1 MVKIERTPTPP
12 ASLAIECKKVHGS
25 YASEDVIS
33 QLKKDFHSK
42 CYLCELKDLTD
53 IEVEHLLPHYNRKI
67 KERVFDWN
75 NLFYACPHCNSI
87 KNDRIYDEKIIDC
100 CKVDPESLLD
110 HIYQEGKVNVRP
122 HDPDTQDEKVLMTAD
137 LLENCFEK
145 SNTGIRVFQCQERV
159 NRLAETMNALYKTL
173 EALKKKPTSKRCLCA
188 LKGMLSREY
197 KFAGFTRYYVR
208 SHIEEY
214 PQLFGKISFE

>member
-12 ASLAIECKKVHGS
+12 PSLAIESKKASGS
-25 YASEDVIS
+25 YTSEDVIS
-33 QLKKDFHSK
+33 QLKQDFHSK

-53 IEVEHLLPHYNRKI
+53 IEVEHLLPHHNRQI
-67 KERVFDWN
+67 RERVFDWN

-87 KNDRIYDEKIIDC
+87 KNNRIYDEKILDC

-122 HDPDTQDEKVLMTAD
+122 HDPATQDEKVLMTAD
-137 LLENCFEK
+137 LLKNCFEK
-145 SNTGIRVFQCQERV
+145 SNTGIRIFQCQERV

-173 EALKKKPTSKRCLCA
+173 EALKKKPTSKRYLGA
-188 LKGMLSREY
+188 LKGMISREY

-214 PQLFGKISFE
+214 PQLSDKISLE

>member
-122 HDPDTQDEKVLMTAD
+122 HDPDTQDEKVLMTAA

-145 SNTGIRVFQCQERV
+145 SNTGIRIFQCQERV
-159 NRLAETMNALYKTL
+159 NRLVETMNALYKTL
-173 EALKKKPTSKRCLCA
+173 EALKKPTSKQYLRA

-197 KFAGFTRYYVR
+197 KFSGFTRYYVR

>member
-12 ASLAIECKKVHGS
+12 ASLAIESQKAHGI
-25 YASEDVIS
+25 YNSEDVIF
-33 QLKKDFHSK
+33 QLKQDFHSK

-53 IEVEHLLPHYNRKI
+53 IQVEHLLPHYNRRI

-87 KNDRIYDEKIIDC
+87 KKSSIYDEKILDC

-110 HIYQEGKVNVRP
+110 HIYQDGKVHVRA
-122 HDPDTQDEKVLMTAD
+122 HDPSTQDETVLRTAE

-145 SNTGIRVFQCQERV
+145 NNCH
-159 NRLAETMNALYKTL
+159 A
-173 EALKKKPTSKRCLCA
+173 
-188 LKGMLSREY
+188 
-197 KFAGFTRYYVR
+197 
-208 SHIEEY
+208 
-214 PQLFGKISFE
+214 

>member
-12 ASLAIECKKVHGS
+12 ASLAIECKKVHVS

-42 CYLCELKDLTD
+42 CYLFELKDLTD

-145 SNTGIRVFQCQERV
+145 SNTGIRIFQCQERV

-173 EALKKKPTSKRCLCA
+173 EALKKPTSKQYLRA

-197 KFAGFTRYYVR
+197 KFSGFTRYYVR

>member
-145 SNTGIRVFQCQERV
+145 SNTGIRIFQCQERV

-173 EALKKKPTSKRCLCA
+173 EALKKKPTSKQYLRA
-188 LKGMLSREY
+188 LKRMLSREY
-197 KFAGFTRYYVR
+197 KFSGFTRYYVR

>member
-137 LLENCFEK
+137 LHENCFEK
-145 SNTGIRVFQCQERV
+145 SNTGIRIFQCQERV

-173 EALKKKPTSKRCLCA
+173 EALKKPTSKQYLRA

-197 KFAGFTRYYVR
+197 KFSGFTRYYVR

-214 PQLFGKISFE
+214 PQLFGIISFE

>member
-1 MVKIERTPTPP
+1 MLKIERTPTPP
-12 ASLAIECKKVHGS
+12 ASLAIESKKAHGS
-25 YASEDVIS
+25 YTSEDVIS
-33 QLKKDFHSK
+33 QLKQDFNSK

-53 IEVEHLLPHYNRKI
+53 IEVEHLLPHYNRTI

-87 KNDRIYDEKIIDC
+87 KNNRIYDEKVLDC

-122 HDPDTQDEKVLMTAD
+122 HDPATQDEKVLMTAD
-137 LLENCFEK
+137 LLTNCFEK
-145 SNTGIRVFQCQERV
+145 SNTGIRIFQCQERV
-159 NRLAETMNALYKTL
+159 NRLAETMNALYRTL
-173 EALKKKPTSKRCLCA
+173 EALKKKPTSKRYLGA
-188 LKGMLSREY
+188 LKGMISREY

-214 PQLFGKISFE
+214 PQLSDKISLE

>member
-67 KERVFDWN
+67 KERVFDW
-75 NLFYACPHCNSI
+75 LHCQ
-87 KNDRIYDEKIIDC
+87 YL
-100 CKVDPESLLD
+100 PE
-110 HIYQEGKVNVRP
+110 
-122 HDPDTQDEKVLMTAD
+122 
-137 LLENCFEK
+137 
-145 SNTGIRVFQCQERV
+145 
-159 NRLAETMNALYKTL
+159 
-173 EALKKKPTSKRCLCA
+173 
-188 LKGMLSREY
+188 
-197 KFAGFTRYYVR
+197 
-208 SHIEEY
+208 
-214 PQLFGKISFE
+214 

>member
-1 MVKIERTPTPP
+1 MKSSTCCLTTIE
-12 ASLAIECKKVHGS
+12 K
-25 YASEDVIS
+25 
-33 QLKKDFHSK
+33 LK
-42 CYLCELKDLTD
+42 
-53 IEVEHLLPHYNRKI
+53 N
-67 KERVFDWN
+67 VFDWN

-100 CKVDPESLLD
+100 CKVDPGITSGSYLSR
-110 HIYQEGKVNVRP
+110 GKSKCEP

-145 SNTGIRVFQCQERV
+145 SNTGIGILADVQEQV

-173 EALKKKPTSKRCLCA
+173 EALKKPTSKQYLRA

-197 KFAGFTRYYVR
+197 KFSGFTRYYVQ

>member
-137 LLENCFEK
+137 FLENCFEK
-145 SNTGIRVFQCQERV
+145 SNTGIRIFQCQERV

-173 EALKKKPTSKRCLCA
+173 EALKKPTSKQYLRA

-197 KFAGFTRYYVR
+197 KFSGFTRYYVR

>member
-100 CKVDPESLLD
+100 FKVDPESLLD

-145 SNTGIRVFQCQERV
+145 SNTGIRIFQCQERV

-173 EALKKKPTSKRCLCA
+173 EALKKPTSKQYLRA

-197 KFAGFTRYYVR
+197 KFSGFTRYYVR

>member
-12 ASLAIECKKVHGS
+12 AALAIECKKVHGS

-145 SNTGIRVFQCQERV
+145 SNTGIRIFQCQERV

-173 EALKKKPTSKRCLCA
+173 EALKKPTSKQYLRA

-197 KFAGFTRYYVR
+197 KFSGFTRYYVR

>member
-110 HIYQEGKVNVRP
+110 HIYQEGKANVRP

-145 SNTGIRVFQCQERV
+145 SNTGIRIFQCQERV

-173 EALKKKPTSKRCLCA
+173 EALKKPTSKQYLRA

-197 KFAGFTRYYVR
+197 KFSGFTRYYVR

>member
-1 MVKIERTPTPP
+1 MLKIERTPTPP
-12 ASLAIECKKVHGS
+12 ASLAIESKKAYGS
-25 YASEDVIS
+25 YTSEDVIS
-33 QLKKDFHSK
+33 QLKQDFNSK

-53 IEVEHLLPHYNRKI
+53 IEVEHLLPHYNRTI

-87 KNDRIYDEKIIDC
+87 KNNRIYDEKVLDC

-122 HDPDTQDEKVLMTAD
+122 HDPATQDEKVLMTAD
-137 LLENCFEK
+137 LLTNCFEK
-145 SNTGIRVFQCQERV
+145 SNTGIRIFQCQERV
-159 NRLAETMNALYKTL
+159 NRLAETMNALYRTL
-173 EALKKKPTSKRCLCA
+173 EALKKKPTSKRYLGA
-188 LKGMLSREY
+188 LKGMISREY

-214 PQLFGKISFE
+214 PQLSDKISLE

>member
-1 MVKIERTPTPP
+1 MIKIDRTSTPP
-12 ASLAIECKKVHGS
+12 ASLAIESKKAHGC
-25 YASEDVIS
+25 YTSEDVIS

-53 IEVEHLLPHYNRKI
+53 IEVEHLLPHYDRKI

-87 KNDRIYDEKIIDC
+87 KNNRMYDEKILDC
-100 CKVDPESLLD
+100 CRVDPESLLD

-122 HDPDTQDEKVLMTAD
+122 HDPATQDERVIMTAD

-145 SNTGIRVFQCQERV
+145 RNTSIRVFHPLILLSLFC
-159 NRLAETMNALYKTL
+159 NRSFSICFVIKRTTNTTANCLFMSGFCLMNL
-173 EALKKKPTSKRCLCA
+173 PTSGRYPA
-188 LKGMLSREY
+188 L
-197 KFAGFTRYYVR
+197 
-208 SHIEEY
+208 
-214 PQLFGKISFE
+214 IS

>member
-75 NLFYACPHCNSI
+75 NLFYACPHRNSI

-145 SNTGIRVFQCQERV
+145 SNTGIRIFQCQERV

-173 EALKKKPTSKRCLCA
+173 EALKKPTSKQYLRA

-197 KFAGFTRYYVR
+197 KFSGFTRYYVR

>member
-12 ASLAIECKKVHGS
+12 ASLAIECKKVHVS

-145 SNTGIRVFQCQERV
+145 SNTGIRIFQCQERV

-173 EALKKKPTSKRCLCA
+173 EALKKPTSKQYLRA

-197 KFAGFTRYYVR
+197 KFSGFTRYYVR

>member
-53 IEVEHLLPHYNRKI
+53 IEVEHLLPHYNLKI

-145 SNTGIRVFQCQERV
+145 SNTGIRIFQCQERV

-173 EALKKKPTSKRCLCA
+173 EALKKPTSKQYLRA

-197 KFAGFTRYYVR
+197 KFSGFTRYYVR

>member
-75 NLFYACPHCNSI
+75 NLFYACPHCKSI

-145 SNTGIRVFQCQERV
+145 SNTGIRIFQCQERV
-159 NRLAETMNALYKTL
+159 NRWAETINALYKTL
-173 EALKKKPTSKRCLCA
+173 EALKKPTSKQYLRA

-197 KFAGFTRYYVR
+197 KFSGFTRYYVR

>member
-1 MVKIERTPTPP
+1 M
-12 ASLAIECKKVHGS
+12 
-25 YASEDVIS
+25 
-33 QLKKDFHSK
+33 
-42 CYLCELKDLTD
+42 
-53 IEVEHLLPHYNRKI
+53 PHYNRKI

-145 SNTGIRVFQCQERV
+145 SNTGIRIFQCQERV

-173 EALKKKPTSKRCLCA
+173 EALKKPTSKQYLRA

-197 KFAGFTRYYVR
+197 KFSGFTRYYVR

>member
-145 SNTGIRVFQCQERV
+145 SNTGIRIFQCQERV

-173 EALKKKPTSKRCLCA
+173 EALKKPTSKQYLRA

-197 KFAGFTRYYVR
+197 KFSGFTRYYVR

-214 PQLFGKISFE
+214 PQLSDKISLE

>member
-1 MVKIERTPTPP
+1 MVKIERTPAPP

-145 SNTGIRVFQCQERV
+145 SNTGIRIFQCQERV

-173 EALKKKPTSKRCLCA
+173 EALKKPTSKQYLRA

-197 KFAGFTRYYVR
+197 KFSGFTRYYVR

>member
-12 ASLAIECKKVHGS
+12 ASLAIESKKAYGN
-25 YASEDVIS
+25 YTSEDVIS

-122 HDPDTQDEKVLMTAD
+122 HDPTTQDEKVLMTAD

-145 SNTGIRVFQCQERV
+145 SNTGIRIFQCQERV

-173 EALKKKPTSKRCLCA
+173 EALKKPTSKQYLRA

-197 KFAGFTRYYVR
+197 KFSGFTRYYVR

>member
-12 ASLAIECKKVHGS
+12 ASLAIERKKVHGS

-145 SNTGIRVFQCQERV
+145 SNTGIRIFQCQERV

-173 EALKKKPTSKRCLCA
+173 EALKKPTSKQYLRA

-197 KFAGFTRYYVR
+197 KFSGFTRYYVR

>member
-12 ASLAIECKKVHGS
+12 ASLAIESQKAHGI
-25 YASEDVIS
+25 YNSEDVIF
-33 QLKKDFHSK
+33 QLKQDFHSK

-53 IEVEHLLPHYNRKI
+53 IQVEHLLPHYNRRI

-87 KNDRIYDEKIIDC
+87 KKSSIYDEKILDC

-110 HIYQEGKVNVRP
+110 HIYQDGKVHVRA
-122 HDPDTQDEKVLMTAD
+122 HDPSTQDETVLRTAE

-145 SNTGIRVFQCQERV
+145 TNTGIRTVQCQERV
-159 NRLAETMNALYKTL
+159 NRLAEAMNALYKTL
-173 EALKKKPTSKRCLCA
+173 EALKKEPSSKRYLCA
-188 LKGMLSREY
+188 LRGMISREY
-197 KFAGFTRYYVR
+197 KFAGFIRYYVR
-208 SHIEEY
+208 SHLDEY
-214 PQLFGKISFE
+214 PQLCGKISLE